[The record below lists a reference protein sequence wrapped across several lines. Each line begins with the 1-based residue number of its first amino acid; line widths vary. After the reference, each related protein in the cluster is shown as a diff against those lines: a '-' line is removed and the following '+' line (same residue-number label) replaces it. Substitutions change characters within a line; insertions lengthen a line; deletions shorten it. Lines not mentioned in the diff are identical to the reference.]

1 VPDKTQT
8 VILVASQAAC
18 LIALR
23 LHPNTKIGVAIAGKL
38 TVAKAAAALSALKT
52 LGLVEKDQTN
62 RWYPTIRGKV
72 CRIDTFPE
80 RRKKSDLPGPGGQ
93 RVLDLLQQPMRCAE
107 IAKKLCVTRERARQL
122 VVKLHAQGRVRF
134 LDPFNPLWAVA
145 RVDDETQTLTR
156 EELRVLRVM
165 PQDYGTSMTKIRLAA
180 NLPDRSAN
188 EALRRLAASGFV
200 EAFDGLK
207 GQRVFR
213 ITAAGLSHPQLGE
226 AAHNAVAPRLPV
238 ESDRVRE
245 VLCCIA
251 DAGALRIRDLTEKL
265 GIEQRSMNALIQ
277 YLKRKQLVK
286 KAGTNLLAPY
296 SLTAEGHAVLAEM
309 LRRKAA

>member
-1 VPDKTQT
+1 MPDKTQT

-80 RRKKSDLPGPGGQ
+80 RRKKRDLPGPGGQ

-122 VVKLHAQGRVRF
+122 VIKLHAQGRVRF
-134 LDPFNPLWAVA
+134 LDPWRPTCPNAQSTKFS
-145 RVDDETQTLTR
+145 
-156 EELRVLRVM
+156 
-165 PQDYGTSMTKIRLAA
+165 GT
-180 NLPDRSAN
+180 
-188 EALRRLAASGFV
+188 
-200 EAFDGLK
+200 
-207 GQRVFR
+207 
-213 ITAAGLSHPQLGE
+213 
-226 AAHNAVAPRLPV
+226 
-238 ESDRVRE
+238 
-245 VLCCIA
+245 
-251 DAGALRIRDLTEKL
+251 
-265 GIEQRSMNALIQ
+265 
-277 YLKRKQLVK
+277 
-286 KAGTNLLAPY
+286 
-296 SLTAEGHAVLAEM
+296 
-309 LRRKAA
+309 